1 MLLKF
6 CPHILQSNRIRQTT
20 IYPIYQSHTNI
31 ESTRKRPCH
40 FWRRWRYGH
49 AFITDIEPRRA
60 HCGTSIQKV
69 GSASFVSG
77 ATLYFVLASPF
88 HLGGPLHLQEPKFAT
103 TSARQHRERG
113 MVGAFTPFY
122 GREESLLM
130 QGICATYRACP
141 ARARWGQND
150 RSVTHPT
157 EYTLGGTP
165 AIGTCPGRHSAARC
179 HATGQQSPHSSFSL
193 GQIPASSV
201 PLTFLVTYLLPTIFL
216 YTRCLL
222 ASL

>member
-1 MLLKF
+1 M
-6 CPHILQSNRIRQTT
+6 
-20 IYPIYQSHTNI
+20 
-31 ESTRKRPCH
+31 
-40 FWRRWRYGH
+40 
-49 AFITDIEPRRA
+49 
-60 HCGTSIQKV
+60 KV

-179 HATGQQSPHSSFSL
+179 HATACRVVDSSNRGNAGIDLKLAIKIRSKRASVEVHTRAAVRCFFNPMETPKCASASL
-193 GQIPASSV
+193 ADSNADSDGPY
-201 PLTFLVTYLLPTIFL
+201 FLPTAFIRHPPGL
-216 YTRCLL
+216 QALIH
-222 ASL
+222 